1 MMTTTVTP
9 VRPWGMSRTTPF
21 EEPPEN
27 EVLCSMEVDPGS
39 QITVYRDSAGEPIQA
54 GPPKHG
60 TSRATFTS
68 NPTSGGDGQHKN
80 SPDDTKVLTYVPD

>member
-1 MMTTTVTP
+1 
-9 VRPWGMSRTTPF
+9 
-21 EEPPEN
+21 
-27 EVLCSMEVDPGS
+27 MEIDGLTQV
-39 QITVYRDSAGEPIQA
+39 TVYRDAGGEPVHA

-68 NPTSGGDGQHKN
+68 NPTSGSDGQKQN